1 MAAAG
6 VLLEKQQMA
15 DAGALLEK
23 QTFFLRITN
32 GGRWRTVRKTFI
44 FPENYKLA
52 DTGALLEKHTLED
65 NKWRPLAH
73 C

>member
-23 QTFFLRITN
+23 QLFFPRITN
-32 GGRWRTVRKTFI
+32 GGRWRTVRKNTHF
-44 FPENYKLA
+44 
-52 DTGALLEKHTLED
+52 T
-65 NKWRPLAH
+65 
-73 C
+73 